1 MENMGRDVLGRGV
14 DFYGSRYNCGG
25 DIGADQ
31 GRNRIWRRT
40 SDSGN
45 GICTE
50 KWRITGV
57 LCAALLL
64 CGIYS
69 GLQLLV
75 FKKKR
80 DTEIPFAPFLLVGY
94 LGGILL

>member
-1 MENMGRDVLGRGV
+1 MENMGRNVLGRWA

-31 GRNRIWRRT
+31 GGNRIWRRT

-50 KWRITGV
+50 KWRITGST
-57 LCAALLL
+57 LRCAFAVWNL
-64 CGIYS
+64 S

>member
-1 MENMGRDVLGRGV
+1 MENMGRNVLGRWA

-31 GRNRIWRRT
+31 GGNRIWRRT

-50 KWRITGV
+50 KWRITGST
-57 LCAALLL
+57 LRCAFAVWNLFRPAA
-64 CGIYS
+64 S
-69 GLQLLV
+69 GV
-75 FKKKR
+75 
-80 DTEIPFAPFLLVGY
+80 
-94 LGGILL
+94 

>member
-1 MENMGRDVLGRGV
+1 MENMGRNVLGRWA

-25 DIGADQ
+25 DMG
-31 GRNRIWRRT
+31 
-40 SDSGN
+40 SVLKSG
-45 GICTE
+45 E
-50 KWRITGV
+50 LLGV